1 MHIYIY
7 IYIYINKVTEL
18 KRFILILIVTASS
31 SASAEEPSDE
41 DLLAAATC
49 IDVPGEHN
57 LLFSGFKCVV
67 EFKNTMTLYIT

>member
-1 MHIYIY
+1 M
-7 IYIYINKVTEL
+7 
-18 KRFILILIVTASS
+18 TASS

-67 EFKNTMTLYIT
+67 EFKNTVPLYIT